1 MSTLFKTVGAVLCLV
16 FALCFATPAK
26 ADSLY
31 APTFTCTA
39 ILGFCASLPTATD
52 VSFPAPTTIDVTVF
66 GELLVVTLAAGDL
79 PSDMYSWGEFGFAPG
94 PPPNIV
100 IVDVTN
106 GNFAGS
112 DGSAG
117 NGGTAISCGGSDD
130 TGCGT
135 LSFAA
140 VATPEPTSVAL
151 VLAGVGLV
159 FAMQKRSSGLRR

>member
-16 FALCFATPAK
+16 LGLCFATPVK

-31 APTFTCTA
+31 TPTFTCTA
-39 ILGFCASLPTATD
+39 ALGFCASLPTATD

-66 GELLVVTLAAGDL
+66 NELLVVPLPAGDL
-79 PSDMYSWGEFGFAPG
+79 PTDMYSWGEVGFIPAF
-94 PPPNIV
+94 PPNIV

-112 DGSAG
+112 DGSTG
-117 NGGTAISCGGSDD
+117 TGGTAIDCGGSDD

-135 LSFAA
+135 LSFTP
-140 VATPEPTSVAL
+140 VATPEPSSLAL
-151 VLAGVGLV
+151 LLAGIGL
-159 FAMQKRSSGLRR
+159 AMRKRKGLSQAS